1 MEGRTNFL
9 GWKSQKT
16 IMSNHDHKR
25 QTKYIKPYCTWVGDR
40 RKALALYPTIYG
52 HISLLLPA
60 AVCIPAQMINVQQK
74 CCIIQNCI
82 IQNNKHTIL
91 YTSIPLSKLQLL
103 FMIVLDN
110 QNLNTISRIPSNLNK
125 SAILKPIKHI
135 VQFQI
140 EEKDKI
146 ITKSAA

>member
-1 MEGRTNFL
+1 
-9 GWKSQKT
+9 
-16 IMSNHDHKR
+16 
-25 QTKYIKPYCTWVGDR
+25 VGDR

-74 CCIIQNCI
+74 CCI

-125 SAILKPIKHI
+125 SGVLTPIKHI

-140 EEKDKI
+140 EVKDKI

>member
-1 MEGRTNFL
+1 
-9 GWKSQKT
+9 
-16 IMSNHDHKR
+16 
-25 QTKYIKPYCTWVGDR
+25 
-40 RKALALYPTIYG
+40 
-52 HISLLLPA
+52 
-60 AVCIPAQMINVQQK
+60 
-74 CCIIQNCI
+74 
-82 IQNNKHTIL
+82 
-91 YTSIPLSKLQLL
+91 
-103 FMIVLDN
+103 MIVLDN